1 MAFINVM
8 SRTMLFTPAVVTT
21 DETKALFNV
30 HKGDRVL
37 WASAIVQVA
46 ASVGQVG
53 TMSLGDGTDVAGFI
67 AAFTPTAASAG
78 VGVPINGAG
87 ALLATSGGKLYTVDD
102 TVDVVFDYTSGGVI
116 LPRVRF
122 IIAIVREYAA

>member
-1 MAFINVM
+1 MPFVNVM
-8 SRTMLFTPAVVTT
+8 SRTQLFTPAVVTT
-21 DETKALFNV
+21 DETRALFNV

-53 TMSLGDGTDVAGFI
+53 TMSLGDGDGVAGYI

-78 VGVPINGAG
+78 VGVPIVGAG
-87 ALLATSGGKLYTVDD
+87 TFLAFSGGKLYTVDD
-102 TVDVVFDYTSGGVI
+102 TIDVVFDYTSGGVI
-116 LPRVRF
+116 NPRVRF
-122 IIAIVREYAA
+122 TIALVREYAA